1 MITIPR
7 DKLDGSDV
15 FMPYK
20 ARHKAAPIQRIQEKK
35 VVSS

>member
-1 MITIPR
+1 MITIPKDR
-7 DKLDGSDV
+7 LDGSAV
-15 FMPYK
+15 FIPYK